1 MVKSF
6 KVFGERH
13 CGTNA
18 VTFFTARNSG
28 LKYNHFHMG
37 WKHRIAPNPREH
49 QKYSENTL
57 FVFCF
62 RNPYSWIK
70 SMHKRSYEE
79 HKMSIYMRKLSFDDF
94 LRYPF
99 LDFENIITTWNIKN
113 NSYVRM
119 AREVPYSIK
128 INIEDFN
135 QTQKEINK
143 KLNKITNKNLPLFNF
158 DQYING
164 SGLKKDAVFDH
175 KGEIERSLS
184 VPELTKDQINYI
196 NKFLNKDL
204 LHGLGYDLL

>member
-1 MVKSF
+1 
-6 KVFGERH
+6 
-13 CGTNA
+13 
-18 VTFFTARNSG
+18 
-28 LKYNHFHMG
+28 
-37 WKHRIAPNPREH
+37 
-49 QKYSENTL
+49 
-57 FVFCF
+57 
-62 RNPYSWIK
+62 
-70 SMHKRSYEE
+70 
-79 HKMSIYMRKLSFDDF
+79 MRKLSFDDF

-128 INIEDFN
+128 VNIEDFN